1 MANTSPARPIR
12 LRILGGSGV
21 TNYPNELLADF
32 TNKKLSLYN
41 ADGGNTIDFYSE
53 LTSAV
58 SGSGNAVTSIT
69 VSGRKITITKGST
82 FLTAHPTITKSTD
95 STSNVSPA
103 LGGTFTAV
111 DSVTRDTNGHVT
123 KINLKTITLPSVT
136 IPDVSKYVK
145 VGDESEM
152 VDENPETLDGHT
164 AAEFILKTEVVNNLT
179 SASTNLP
186 LSAAQGKALNDKITS
201 ASSTA
206 SSASTTA
213 AAALAKSGGT
223 MTGALVAQSNANY
236 TTRQVRNVVFSTSAP
251 SSSAG
256 QNGDIWFVYT
266 A

>member
-1 MANTSPARPIR
+1 MATSPARPIR
-12 LRILGGSGV
+12 LRILGESGV

-53 LTSAV
+53 LASSTS
-58 SGSGNAVTSIT
+58 GTGNAVTGIS

-82 FLTAHPTITKSTD
+82 FLTAHPAITKSTD
-95 STSNVSPA
+95 STSTATPA
-103 LGGTFTAV
+103 LGGSFTAI
-111 DSVTRDTNGHVT
+111 DIVTRDTNGHVT
-123 KINLKTITLPSVT
+123 KVNIKTITLPSID

-152 VDENPETLDGHT
+152 IDENPDTFGGHSV
-164 AAEFILKTEVVNNLT
+164 ADFVLKTEVVNVLT
-179 SASTNLP
+179 STATNVP

-206 SSASTTA
+206 SSASSTA
-213 AAALAKSGGT
+213 AAALSRSGGT
-223 MTGALVAQSNANY
+223 MNGILTAQANTSY
-236 TTRQVRNVVFSTSAP
+236 TTRQVRNVVLSTSAP
-251 SSSAG
+251 SSTDG
-256 QNGDIWFVYT
+256 QNGDIWLVYT